1 MPIDYPA
8 SPIIS
13 KGPVIGIDLGTGNSC
28 VAVFQNGKVEIIA
41 NQHGCRTTPSV
52 VSFTKTERFIGD
64 AAVSNAA
71 SNPDNTLYEVK
82 RLIGQSFNDPKV
94 QNDIKRFQYKVV
106 NKDDKPYINVEY
118 QNEKKVFS
126 PEEVSAMILVQ
137 MKETAEAYLGCKV
150 THAVIT
156 VPAYFNDGQRQATK
170 DAGTIAGLNVLRI
183 INEPTS
189 AALAY
194 GMDKSAKEKNILVVD
209 LGSGTSDISVL
220 TIDESIFE
228 VKATGG
234 DLHLGGSD
242 MTYKLVE
249 YFIKEIQ
256 NKNKVD
262 ITNNKRA
269 VSRLRSACENAK
281 KTLSSSMSATIE
293 IDGLFDGT
301 DFLTTI
307 TRAKFEN
314 LCDEYFTRCMAPIEQ
329 VLLDAKL
336 SKSDID
342 EIVLVGGSTRIP
354 RIQHLLSEFFNGK
367 ELCKSINPDEAV
379 AYGAAIQAA
388 ILSGVNDEKIND
400 VLLLD
405 VYPLSL
411 GLETSGGVMTPLIK
425 RNTLVPTKKTQ
436 TFSTYADNQS
446 GVLIQV
452 YEGERALTKDNNLL
466 GKFQLDGL
474 PPMPRGTLQ
483 IDVSFDLDMNGILT
497 VSASEKSSGKT
508 ENITISDNKG
518 RLSKDEIDRMVE
530 EAERYKDDDR
540 IVCEKIA
547 SKSKLESYVY
557 EVKSSLD
564 KDLKDLVDKKP
575 LLDKIGEI
583 NIALDGVLRDDYD
596 SLHEKLT
603 VLYEDAKLL
612 MKSQTTNEPVVEPSQ
627 EPTIEEID

>member
-1 MPIDYPA
+1 MPIDNPA

-52 VSFTKTERFIGD
+52 VSFTKNERFIGD

-269 VSRLRSACENAK
+269 VSRLRNACENAK